1 MWDWRST
8 GNIANQ
14 QWYARTS
21 GWTTLVNVNANKCL
35 DESAPRTGAAVYIY
49 RRTAARNQSWIYEVV
64 NPNVIRLRNQQDAG
78 RPLPGHQG
86 LQPEQRRPHGG
97 LGLLERLEPGL
108 RPELRVTVAS

>member
-35 DESAPRTGAAVYIY
+35 DESAPRTGAAVSIY
-49 RRTAARNQSWIYEVV
+49 RRTGARNQSWIYEVV
-64 NPNVIRLRNQQDAG
+64 NPNVIRLRNQQDG
-78 RPLPGHQG
+78 R
-86 LQPEQRRPHGG
+86 
-97 LGLLERLEPGL
+97 RLDIKDFNQSNGAPMQVWDCSSDRNQDFSL
-108 RPELRVTVAS
+108 KLS